1 MRPISPIRPSS
12 AHRNLETM
20 RVIIAIL
27 AALVVIACSEDAAVQ
42 SNSAREWT
50 KCETVVQLTDKSI
63 NESSGIAASSQD
75 DTFFTHND
83 SGDTA
88 RFFKFNRKGDILAI
102 YDVAN
107 AKAVDW
113 EDMASAQIGGKRYL
127 YFGDIGDN
135 AGKRENITVYR
146 VPEPGK
152 ETSVQADRIYT
163 LKYPDEPHNA
173 ETLMVQPITG
183 DLYIVTKAATR
194 PSMVFKLPKPDATGT
209 FTLKK
214 VGELQVGST
223 IREGKLV
230 TGGDISP
237 DAKHV
242 VLRSYLEAWEFDVP
256 ANFDDWLKA
265 KPRRIQTNFEFQ
277 GEAICYSK
285 DGSTI
290 LTTSEGTP
298 CQVSEA
304 KRK

>member
-1 MRPISPIRPSS
+1 
-12 AHRNLETM
+12 M
-20 RVIIAIL
+20 RVIVAIL
-27 AALVVIACSEDAAVQ
+27 AALVVIACSDEAIVQ
-42 SNSAREWT
+42 SSAERVWG
-50 KCETVVQLTDKSI
+50 KCETLVQLTDKRI
-63 NESSGIAASSQD
+63 NESSGITASSTG
-75 DTFFTHND
+75 DTFYTHND

-88 RFFKFNRKGDILAI
+88 RFFKFNRKGEILAA

-135 AGKRENITVYR
+135 AGKRKNIIVYR

-173 ETLMVQPITG
+173 EALMVQPTTG

-194 PSMVFKLPKPDATGT
+194 PSVVFKLAKPDATGT
-209 FTLKK
+209 FTLRK
-214 VGELQVGST
+214 VGEVQVGST
-223 IREGKLV
+223 TREGKLI

-237 DAKHV
+237 DGKHV
-242 VLRSYLEAWEFDVP
+242 VLRSYLEAWEFDV
-256 ANFDDWLKA
+256 AAKFDDWTKA

-277 GEAICYSK
+277 GEGICYSK

-304 KRK
+304 NQVNK